1 MSSEEI
7 VRFKQEQTG
16 IGVGGS
22 GGAKEGRVKD
32 VMLKGIG
39 HLVPMEAVDDSAE
52 HAARWLGQELQ
63 RWREE
68 EAEWKKVV
76 DSRGIRDTIV
86 VNEEWI
92 RRMGGPPKR
101 TKENATTKL

>member
-7 VRFKQEQTG
+7 VRSKLEQTG
-16 IGVGGS
+16 IGIGGS
-22 GGAKEGRVKD
+22 GGVKEGRVKG
-32 VMLKGIG
+32 VMLKGVG
-39 HLVPMEAVDDSAE
+39 HLIPMEAVDDSAE
-52 HAARWLGQELQ
+52 HAANWLGQELQ

-68 EAEWKKVV
+68 EAEWKKVLE
-76 DSRGIRDTIV
+76 SRGATDNV
-86 VNEEWI
+86 VINAEWI